1 MDKSQTL
8 TQNVE
13 MRNTKYIFSK
23 PEKTKKRG
31 KMFQYRPE
39 G

>member
-8 TQNVE
+8 TQYLE
-13 MRNTKYIFSK
+13 MCNTKYIFSK
-23 PEKTKKRG
+23 HKKTQKRG